1 MSSTLRAV
9 RALILL
15 AGFQLLSLVLL
26 GVLAAV
32 DWAAIYAPGSVTSK
46 VWLVSVVLA
55 VPVVRG
61 MFMLRL
67 PDIEEPPG
75 VPLTEEAEPRLWA
88 VVRELAEAAGT
99 RAPDTIVLTAEV
111 NASVMERPRLGGLLP
126 GRRSLHLGLP
136 LLTGLSEAQF
146 RSVLAHEYGH
156 YVGGDTRLGPIVA
169 RGRLQIRRT
178 IAHFHEK
185 ADKKVA
191 QERADQ
197 EKKSARRVAKGKKA
211 KEVDT
216 TGAGATYR
224 AMAKI
229 YTWYGK
235 FFLRASQSTA
245 RAEEFA
251 ADRSAARLAGRDATA
266 SALRE
271 IPVLSSAYDF
281 YLESYATLGLDART
295 MPPHGAFF
303 GGFNDLLTAREL
315 QLADMR
321 AELPVQQLSPYDSH
335 PPIGERVRAV
345 EALPDDGRA
354 DDGRG
359 SALGLLADPRA
370 LAAALEPAVLDEDL
384 LGFRRAEDWPDV
396 LRSGMTARLGDLD
409 TPLHRALAVYTKSAP
424 TLPALLQVIDEG
436 HLWQLARRLPLSEE
450 AAAAQGR
457 AFREFVRPSL
467 EGLVRTWVISEL
479 SKQGLL
485 DWEFSWSESATV
497 VLPGGDQEAAGEA
510 LDAAVAAAVADRP
523 DTAPLRALLPPTP
536 AETGTDP
543 DIESV

>member
-32 DWAAIYAPGSVTSK
+32 DWAAVYAPSSVTSK
-46 VWLVSVVLA
+46 VWLVSLVLA

-67 PDIEEPPG
+67 PKLEEPPG

-99 RAPDTIVLTAEV
+99 RAPDTITLTADV
-111 NASVMERPRLGGLLP
+111 NASVMEHPRLGGLLP
-126 GRRSLHLGLP
+126 GRRSLHIGLP

-156 YVGGDTRLGPIVA
+156 YVGGDTRLGPVVA
-169 RGRLQIRRT
+169 RGRRQIRRT

-191 QERADQ
+191 QERAAQ

-211 KEVDT
+211 KEIDT

-224 AMAKI
+224 AMARI

-235 FFLRASQSTA
+235 FFLRASLSTG
-245 RAEEFA
+245 RAQEYA
-251 ADRSAARLAGRDATA
+251 ADRNAARLAGRDATA

-271 IPVLSSAYDF
+271 IPVLSHAYDF
-281 YLESYATLGLDART
+281 YLDRYATLGLDART

-303 GGFNDLLTAREL
+303 GGFGDMLSAREL

-321 AELPVQQLSPYDSH
+321 AGLPEPEVSPYDSH
-335 PPIGERVRAV
+335 PPVAERVRAV
-345 EALPDDGRA
+345 EALPDDGRG

-359 SALGLLADPRA
+359 SALDILTDARA
-370 LAAALEPAVLDEDL
+370 AAAALEPAVLADEI
-384 LGFRRAEDWPDV
+384 LGFRRAEDWQD
-396 LRSGMTARLGDLD
+396 LLHSGMTARLGDLD
-409 TPLHRALAVYTKSAP
+409 TPLHRALALHTKAAP
-424 TLPALLQVIDEG
+424 TLRALLRVIDDG
-436 HLWQLARRLPLSEE
+436 HLWQLARRLPLSEQ
-450 AAAAQGR
+450 ASAAQGR

-467 EGLVRTWVISEL
+467 EDLVRTWVIAEL
-479 SKQGLL
+479 GKQGLL
-485 DWEFSWSESATV
+485 DWEFSWSEAATV
-497 VLPGGDQEAAGEA
+497 ILPGDPEAAGET
-510 LDAAVAAAVADRP
+510 LDAAVTAALADRP

-536 AETGTDP
+536 AETGTDT

>member
-26 GVLAAV
+26 AVLAAV
-32 DWAAIYAPGSVTSK
+32 DWAAIYAPSSVTTK

-55 VPVVRG
+55 IPVVRG

-88 VVRELAEAAGT
+88 MVRELAEAAGT
-99 RAPDTIVLTAEV
+99 RAPDTIILTADV

-156 YVGGDTRLGPIVA
+156 YIGGDTRLGPIVT
-169 RGRLQIRRT
+169 RGRMQIRRT

-191 QERADQ
+191 QERAEQ
-197 EKKSARRVAKGKKA
+197 EKKSERRVAKGKKA
-211 KEVDT
+211 KEIDT

-235 FFLRASQSTA
+235 FFLRASLSTA
-245 RAEEFA
+245 RGQEFA

-271 IPVLSSAYDF
+271 IPVLSSAFDF

-303 GGFNDLLTAREL
+303 GGFGDLLTAREL
-315 QLADMR
+315 QMADMR

-335 PPIGERVRAV
+335 PPIAERVRAV

-359 SALGLLADPRA
+359 SALTLLSDPRA
-370 LAAALEPAVLDEDL
+370 LAAALEPAVLAEEL

-409 TPLHRALAVYTKSAP
+409 TPLHRALAVYTKSSP
-424 TLPALLQVIDEG
+424 TLPSLLQVIDEG

-450 AAAAQGR
+450 ASAAQGR

-467 EGLVRTWVISEL
+467 EGILRTWVISEL

-485 DWEFSWSESATV
+485 DWEFSWTESATV
-497 VLPGGDQEAAGEA
+497 VLPGGDPDAAGEA
-510 LDAAVAAAVADRP
+510 LAAAVTAALADRP

>member
-26 GVLAAV
+26 ALLVAV
-32 DWAAIYAPGSVTSK
+32 DWAAVHAPSGVTGK

-55 VPVVRG
+55 IPVIRG

-67 PDIEEPPG
+67 PKIEEPPG

-88 VVRELAEAAGT
+88 VVRDLADAAGT
-99 RAPDTIVLTAEV
+99 RAPDTIVLTADV

-126 GRRSLHLGLP
+126 GRRSLHIGLP

-156 YVGGDTRLGPIVA
+156 YSGGDTRLGPVVV
-169 RGRLQIRRT
+169 RGRLQIERT
-178 IAHFHEK
+178 IAHFQEK

-191 QERADQ
+191 KERAAQ

-216 TGAGATYR
+216 TGVGVTYR
-224 AMAKI
+224 AMARL
-229 YTWYGK
+229 YTWYGR
-235 FFLRASQSTA
+235 FFLRASRSTA
-245 RAEEFA
+245 RAQEFA
-251 ADRSAARLAGRDATA
+251 ADRNAARLTGRDATA

-271 IPVLSSAYDF
+271 VPVLSSAYDF

-303 GGFNDLLTAREL
+303 GGFGDLLSAREL
-315 QLADMR
+315 QLAEMR
-321 AELPVQQLSPYDSH
+321 LQLPEQELSPYDSH
-335 PPIGERVRAV
+335 PPIAERVRAV
-345 EALPDDGRA
+345 EALGDDGRA

-359 SALGLLADPRA
+359 SALDLLADPQA
-370 LAAALEPAVLDEDL
+370 AAAALEPAVLAEEL
-384 LGFRRAEDWPDV
+384 LGFRRAASWSELLDT
-396 LRSGMTARLGDLD
+396 GMTARLGELD
-409 TPLHRALAVYTKSAP
+409 TPLHRAVALHTRSAP
-424 TLPALLQVIDEG
+424 TLPALLQVIDDG

-450 AAAAQGR
+450 ASTAQGR
-457 AFREFVRPSL
+457 AFREFVRPAL
-467 EGLVRTWVISEL
+467 EGLLRTWAISEL
-479 SKQGLL
+479 SKHGLL
-485 DWEFSWSESATV
+485 GWEFSWSEAATV
-497 VLPGGDQEAAGEA
+497 ILPGGDPEAAGES
-510 LDAAVAAAVADRP
+510 LDAAVTAALADRP

-536 AETGTDP
+536 AETGTGT